1 LLTGLATEERLRA
14 GDLVAELNARA
25 RKIGLNTTDWPGLTM
40 YRFEAPIVP
49 QWSEVHSLSLCVV
62 AQGRKAVTI
71 DGSTYCYDPFNYLVL
86 ARGMRFEAEIL
97 EASVEKPFLSF
108 VLQIDPAIVRRVS
121 ADLHEH
127 TATAFRP
134 PASKL
139 VPYKRVAPARVTPLD
154 TDTAGAVLRFLR
166 AATIGPD
173 RRVLAP
179 MYLAEIVYRVLRAKQ
194 WRLLLEAAIS
204 EYQNDPVTRAI
215 SYIRDHLAEQ
225 LAVADLA
232 DYVCLSPSAFAHL
245 FRDITGMSPYQ
256 FIKSVRLD
264 RARELLV
271 EGAMN
276 VGEIARTVGY
286 SSLSHFVNEFKRH
299 FGVTPRAYADCQ
311 RNVVPL
317 RMDLSTSQG
326 HGQETSA
333 SGLPGAAGRPPLS
346 RLPVPAVEP
355 RIPAAAAQPAS
366 GLR

>member
-1 LLTGLATEERLRA
+1 VDADDAGTLTGLATEERLRA
-14 GDLVAELNARA
+14 GDLIAELNSRA
-25 RKIGLNTTDWPGLTM
+25 RRIGLNTTDWPGLTM
-40 YRFEAPIVP
+40 YRFEAPVTP
-49 QWSEVHSLSLCVV
+49 QWSEVHALSLCVV
-62 AQGRKAVTI
+62 AQGRKAVTV
-71 DGSTYCYDPFNYLVL
+71 DGSSYRYDPFNYLVL
-86 ARGMRFEAEIL
+86 SRGMRFEAEIL

-127 TATAFRP
+127 TTTAFRR
-134 PASKL
+134 PAS
-139 VPYKRVAPARVTPLD
+139 RSAAARRAPGRTTPLD
-154 TDTAGAVLRFLR
+154 ANTTGAILRFLR

-179 MYLAEIVYRVLRAKQ
+179 MYLSEIVYRILQAEQ
-194 WRLLLEAAIS
+194 WRRLLDGATS
-204 EYQNDPVTRAI
+204 EYQNDPATRAI
-215 SYIRDHLAEQ
+215 SYIRTHLADQ

-256 FIKSVRLD
+256 FIKSVRMD

-271 EGAMN
+271 EGELN

-299 FGVTPRAYADCQ
+299 FGVTPRSYADRQ

-317 RMDLSTSQG
+317 RMDLSTG
-326 HGQETSA
+326 RA
-333 SGLPGAAGRPPLS
+333 PG
-346 RLPVPAVEP
+346 
-355 RIPAAAAQPAS
+355 
-366 GLR
+366 